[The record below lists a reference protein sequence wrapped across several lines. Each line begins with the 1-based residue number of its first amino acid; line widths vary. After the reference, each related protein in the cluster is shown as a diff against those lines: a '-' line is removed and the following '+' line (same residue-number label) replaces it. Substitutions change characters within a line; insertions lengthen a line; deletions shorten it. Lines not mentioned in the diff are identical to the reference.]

1 MYNWVYGVLY
11 FSLQCYIMINI
22 TKNEKQNKS
31 YILYYILTCI
41 LFFFL
46 IETIHRRDLI
56 SIKQLFDFPSIIYL
70 IVFFIFSSSYVFIF
84 ERPIILCAV
93 HYSFWCIIAI
103 VSNINLYFKGIPLSF
118 EDLFLFKEAANI
130 ASKYV
135 NKTIILNFAIIII
148 CLLLI
153 FAVLF
158 KYFYN
163 VKINLFN
170 IKNKF
175 IKLPICFIFL
185 LFYLFATN
193 NLFKFGESITY
204 NISDFN
210 PIDTYNK
217 NGFLYAFYKS
227 SYSFLNSYENS
238 YDINKVLE
246 IKNRI
251 KHLYKKDPEEKQNF
265 ILIQMESLLDPLKL
279 SGVTYSKDPLEN
291 FHELCKTNAHG
302 EIIVPVI
309 GGGTTQTEFEI
320 LTGINI
326 KNLFTKMPYL
336 NLLNHT
342 PVESIS
348 NIFKTSGYETTS
360 LHNYFSTFYNRTKAY
375 ENLGFNTFI
384 PLETISSRD
393 MSQNYWYK
401 DYLLID
407 EIKNTILSTD
417 KKDFIFGVTV
427 ESHGP
432 YNTKIDPEITV
443 ESNLLDENEKIELQ
457 NYVNIIK
464 QVDEFIVNLMNALNE
479 TNEDYVLV
487 LYSDHLPALGKA
499 QSTFEKTLNK
509 NDFFKTPYII
519 LKSPNIKEINLGDEP
534 IHAYEFTHKILKE
547 LGFNSTV
554 YQNFREEFKN
564 DENFKEY
571 EKQLLLDIKIYNQ
584 NIYENGVFPYEKNKI
599 KVGRNSPI
607 INDIVIHDHVLY
619 IIGDNFTPNA
629 KILINKKQIDS
640 EFVSKNY
647 IRILD
652 YLPNNGDIFNLV
664 TYSNKNSPLNVS
676 NSLKYNN

>member
-1 MYNWVYGVLY
+1 MYNLSYGVLY

-22 TKNEKQNKS
+22 QKNEKQNKF
-31 YILYYILTCI
+31 YLLYYILTCI

-46 IETIHRRDLI
+46 IEIIQRRDLN
-56 SIKQLFDFPSIIYL
+56 SITQMFNIPSLIYL
-70 IVFFIFSSSYVFIF
+70 IIFFIFSSSYVFIF

-93 HYSFWCIIAI
+93 HYSFWCIIAF
-103 VSNINLYFKGIPLSF
+103 VSNINLYFKGIPLIF
-118 EDLFLFKEAANI
+118 EDLFLYKEAANI
-130 ASKYV
+130 ASKYI
-135 NKTIILNFAIIII
+135 NKTVILNFLVILV

-158 KYFYN
+158 KYFYKY
-163 VKINLFN
+163 KINLFN
-170 IKNKF
+170 VKNKF
-175 IKLPICFIFL
+175 IKIPLCFIFI

-193 NLFKFGESITY
+193 KLFKFGESITY

-217 NGFLYAFYKS
+217 NGFLYSFYKS
-227 SYSFLNSYENS
+227 SYSFFSSYENA
-238 YDINKVLE
+238 YDVNKVIE

-251 KHLYKKDPEEKQNF
+251 KHLYKEDNVDKQNF
-265 ILIQMESLLDPLKL
+265 ILIQMESILDPLKL
-279 SGVTYSKDPLEN
+279 KGVTYSKDPLEN
-291 FHELCKTNAHG
+291 FHELCKTNTHG

-326 KNLFTKMPYL
+326 EKLFTRMPYL

-348 NIFKTSGYETTS
+348 NIFKNYGYETTS
-360 LHNYFSTFYNRTKAY
+360 LHNYFSTFYNRTRAY
-375 ENLGFNTFI
+375 ENLGFDTFI

-393 MSQNYWYK
+393 ISQNYWYK

-432 YNTKIDPEITV
+432 YNIKIDPEITV
-443 ESNLLDENEKIELQ
+443 NSDILNEDEKIELQ
-457 NYVNIIK
+457 NYVNIIT
-464 QVDEFIVNLMNALNE
+464 QLDEFIIKLINGLNE
-479 TNEDYVLV
+479 TNEDYILV
-487 LYSDHLPALGKA
+487 LYSDHLPALGES
-499 QSTFEKTLNK
+499 QSTFDKTLNQD
-509 NDFFKTPYII
+509 DFFKTPYII
-519 LKSPNIKEINLGDEP
+519 INSQNAKKINLGNEP

-564 DENFKEY
+564 DENFDEY
-571 EKQLLLDIKIYNQ
+571 EKQLLLDIKKFNQ
-584 NIYENGVFPYEKNKI
+584 NIYENGIFPYPKNKI
-599 KVGRNSPI
+599 KVGKNIPI
-607 INDIVIHDHVLY
+607 IHNIMVKDDVTY
-619 IIGDNFTPNA
+619 IIGDNFTPNS
-629 KILINKKQIDS
+629 KILVNKKQIES
-640 EFVSKNY
+640 EYISKNY
-647 IRILD
+647 IRILE
-652 YLPNNGDIFNLV
+652 YVPNNGDIFNSI

-676 NSLKYNN
+676 NSLNFNN